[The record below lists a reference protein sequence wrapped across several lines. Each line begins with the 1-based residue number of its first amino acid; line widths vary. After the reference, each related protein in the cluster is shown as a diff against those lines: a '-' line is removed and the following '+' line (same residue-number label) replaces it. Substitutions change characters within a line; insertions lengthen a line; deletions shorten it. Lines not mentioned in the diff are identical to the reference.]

1 MTENKHIIFSVDK
14 ELLLSALT
22 IVVSDTIIIK
32 PTIRES
38 PLYWTSKDFEP
49 YSRVVLD
56 YEVETPY
63 SKEGISIDLSGICN
77 DVEQDSEYTL
87 GKVIALI
94 RDKAEKHFNL
104 ILKNKGGEK

>member
-1 MTENKHIIFSVDK
+1 MTENKHIIFSVDI

-22 IVVSDTIIIK
+22 IVVGDTIIK

-56 YEVETPY
+56 YEVETSY
-63 SKEGISIDLSGICN
+63 SKEGVSVDLSGICN
-77 DVEQDSEYTL
+77 DIGRDSEYTL

-104 ILKNKGGEK
+104 ILKNKGGK

>member
-1 MTENKHIIFSVDK
+1 MTENKHIAFSVDG

-22 IVVSDTIIIK
+22 IVVGDTIIK
-32 PTIRES
+32 PSFREF

-56 YEVETPY
+56 YEVKTSY
-63 SKEGISIDLSGICN
+63 SKEGISVDLSSICN
-77 DVEQDSEYTL
+77 DIGRDSEYTL

-104 ILKNKGGEK
+104 ILKNRGGKK